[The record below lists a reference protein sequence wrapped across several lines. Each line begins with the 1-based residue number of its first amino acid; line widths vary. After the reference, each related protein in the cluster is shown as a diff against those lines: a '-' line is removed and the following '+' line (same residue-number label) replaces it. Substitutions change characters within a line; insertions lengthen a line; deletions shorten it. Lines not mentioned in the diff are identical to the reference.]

1 LESMKKYRAMLTP
14 DFSMYLEMH
23 PVMQLYNTF
32 RNRWVGAYFANR
44 ASR

>member
-1 LESMKKYRAMLTP
+1 VETLKKYRAVLTP

-32 RNRWVGAYFANR
+32 RNRWVGTDDLNAA
-44 ASR
+44 AH